1 MPRKIREL
9 AAELQRA
16 GLRILPKRR
25 RGSHRMYE
33 RPDAPHVGV
42 TLAGNSA
49 DDAAPYKE
57 KQVPDAIAAARE
69 AERQRQRRG
78 RQP

>member
-9 AAELQRA
+9 VVELQRA
-16 GLRILPKRR
+16 GFRLLPKRGK
-25 RGSHRMYE
+25 GSHRMYE
-33 RPDAPHVGV
+33 HPDAPHAGV
-42 TLAGNSA
+42 TLAGNDG

-57 KQVPDAIAAARE
+57 KQVRDAIAAARE
-69 AERQRQRRG
+69 AERPRQQRG

>member
-9 AAELQRA
+9 RADLRRA
-16 GLRILPKRR
+16 GFRELTGRGK
-25 RGSHRMYE
+25 GSHRMYE
-33 RPDAPHVGV
+33 HPDASHAGV
-42 TLAGNSA
+42 TLAGNDG

-57 KQVPDAIAAARE
+57 KQVRDAIAAVRE
-69 AERQRQRRG
+69 AQRRQRQG